1 MVNMFKREE
10 IVGLLIGLVVVML
23 VTWLT
28 LPTKQELAHN
38 KECVEY
44 CKKEI
49 KRDNADA
56 GIYSSYTYV
65 RAISQCYEECIEE
78 IDENSD

>member
-1 MVNMFKREE
+1 MNIFKREE

-23 VTWLT
+23 VTWIT
-28 LPTKQELAHN
+28 LPTEQELVHN

-44 CKKEI
+44 CKKEV
-49 KRDNADA
+49 KRGTADS
-56 GIYSSYTYV
+56 GIHSSYTYV
-65 RAISQCYEECIEE
+65 RAISKCYEECVEE